1 MIFVFWMFSFKT
13 AFSLSSFTFIKRL
26 FSSSSLSAIRVV
38 WSTYLRLLLFLPE
51 ILILAWASSSL
62 AFHTMYCAYKLNK
75 QGDTIQP
82 HHTPFPVLNQS
93 VVPFPVLIVASW
105 LIKNLK
111 KDILQ
116 VHIFSFSEIVSGFSG
131 KIMHS
136 YYHLNAL
143 CLEEMVVWCFYNWE
157 REAAFF
163 IYAVFCLQCDLEHS
177 INNLFQNS
185 TVLFHASQP
194 EIMYHM
200 KAICWR
206 FQIMSYFH
214 VGLWW
219 LSQKLHNV
227 KLYKAEFLVSSSRNQ
242 VWLI

>member
-1 MIFVFWMFSFKT
+1 MIYISEVLDISPGNLD
-13 AFSLSSFTFIKRL
+13 SNLCFIQPGIPHDVL
-26 FSSSSLSAIRVV
+26 C
-38 WSTYLRLLLFLPE
+38 TQ
-51 ILILAWASSSL
+51 
-62 AFHTMYCAYKLNK
+62 TK
-75 QGDTIQP
+75 QGDNIP
-82 HHTPFPVLNQS
+82 PWRTPFPVLNQS

-163 IYAVFCLQCDLEHS
+163 IYAVFCLQCDLEHLR
-177 INNLFQNS
+177 NNLLQNS
-185 TVLFHASQP
+185 TILFHASQP
-194 EIMYHM
+194 EIMYHL

-206 FQIMSYFH
+206 FQIM
-214 VGLWW
+214 
-219 LSQKLHNV
+219 
-227 KLYKAEFLVSSSRNQ
+227 
-242 VWLI
+242 